1 MKELNWV
8 EEVIQMTKHQEIRNP
23 AYIGQKI
30 SLIGTITLQRE
41 ILRSKLYVLKS
52 TCKIYNVLFS
62 FRVEKLNFMKD

>member
-8 EEVIQMTKHQEIRNP
+8 EEVIQMTKHQELRNP

-41 ILRSKLYVLKS
+41 ILRSKL
-52 TCKIYNVLFS
+52 
-62 FRVEKLNFMKD
+62 